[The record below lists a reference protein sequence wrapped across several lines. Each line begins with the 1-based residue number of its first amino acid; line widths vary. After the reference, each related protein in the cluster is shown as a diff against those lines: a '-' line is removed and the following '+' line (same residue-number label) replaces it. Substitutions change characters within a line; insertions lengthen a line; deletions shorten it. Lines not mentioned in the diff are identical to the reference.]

1 MRITEIEINNFR
13 AFYGKH
19 LLNLD
24 NDGKNLMVFGENG
37 SGKSSFYIALK
48 TFFESSQKSIDLEKF
63 ENIFIPDSQKNSC
76 YLQFKIKE
84 SESSSSTT
92 TIKLDTINNS
102 IVGREKSL
110 IADANKVKGF
120 FDYKSLLKTHLVE
133 TTNVNIFDILIN
145 DILCEQTNRI
155 SSRQFLEQWKRINYL
170 CYDLKQGIHVRDE
183 INTLLSSFN
192 DGLKAKIIDIEA
204 DTNLFIKKF
213 GYDIEVKL
221 DFDGV
226 EYVGRRELVKEEVN
240 LKVKFLSKDIPLHQT
255 FLNEAKLS
263 ALAISLYL
271 ASVKSNPSVGVLKV
285 LVLDDLLI
293 GLDMSNRLPLLD
305 ILKDHF
311 QDDFQIIL
319 TTYDRIWYE
328 IVKGFFGDSKW
339 KYVDIYSQ
347 RLNENE
353 FEMPIIRQ
361 NNDYIQ
367 QAQYYLNV
375 KDFKASAVYVRSE
388 FEKLIK
394 DFCEKKELLVKYN
407 SRSKK
412 LSSEDFWKAIKT
424 QTNIDLN
431 LINEV
436 EICRGTVMNP
446 FSHHDLNQPQFQLEL
461 QKSIDVVKKLKTPS
475 FNKDNNRTI
484 ERLENKVSNLESDIL
499 KKDLLIDTLQKRLI
513 VASSNP

>member
-293 GLDMSNRLPLLD
+293 GLYMSNRLPLLD